1 MKIGL
6 TPLSSRLDSR
16 LAAYA
21 AVATAALAAPA
32 LPTTEAAVISSGP
45 LNLAVPQNLDG
56 IYLNL
61 VTGATGTAT
70 PPAGWDFNPYATSSA
85 TLLSF
90 NFGTG
95 AGGVAVGGILQNLAP
110 GSTISAASTFLT
122 GLQTTATATSIF
134 RAGVNAGYLGLRFV
148 NEATGLTNYGYV
160 QFSTTGPNGFGATIL
175 SYAYENTGGA
185 ITVPAAVPE
194 PSTFALFGVM
204 AVGAL
209 GVRQWRKRKAA

>member
-32 LPTTEAAVISSGP
+32 LPTTDAAVITSGP

-61 VTGATGTAT
+61 VTGATGTST
-70 PPAGWDFNPYATSSA
+70 PPTGWDFNPYATSSG

-90 NFGTG
+90 NFATG
-95 AGGVAVGGILQNLAP
+95 AGGVAVGGVLQNLAP
-110 GSTISAASTFLT
+110 GTTISAASTFLT
-122 GLQTTATATSIF
+122 GLQTTATANSIF

-160 QFSTTGPNGFGATIL
+160 QFTTTGPNGFGATIL
-175 SYAYENTGGA
+175 SYAYENTGAA
-185 ITVPAAVPE
+185 ITVVPE

-209 GVRQWRKRKAA
+209 GVRAWRKRKAA